1 MTHFNSDAQIE
12 RTTPPEWLK
21 VGSHIGHL
29 VNEWAGRSDLVAY
42 VGDNAG
48 VQHGAPALF
57 DPKGAEIQ
65 VNIPIAFGNVT
76 PEGVGDMRERST
88 QFEFLKASGAI
99 LHEALHARFSTW
111 DLEKAARELP
121 RPVCEALHL
130 LEETRIES
138 LGVKTFPANRSFLRA
153 CAMEIVLGDIENGAL
168 EKLSTTRQAATL
180 LGLTSARV
188 DAGVLDDED
197 VEPMTAVVATILS
210 PKTFNALSDIWNEFQ
225 SLRSERDEAR
235 MYELAI
241 EWDKVV
247 TEQAEENG
255 DNEGGESE
263 GGEGGMPMPSEFM
276 EAIRDALE
284 EVAGNA
290 EIGAIGDA
298 GDQQTKEEY
307 RETAD
312 RARSE
317 SEERKSHE
325 NVASKVFG
333 NGHTDP
339 GKSGSGSTLQERRK
353 PTSDERIAA
362 VKISQALEKAKYQ
375 DRIRI
380 ETASELPPG
389 RLRTRSLVQ
398 GEAYRE
404 RGVRSTVEPFSRVQR
419 KHVEDPNLTIGVM
432 VDISGSMGDAMEPM
446 ASAAWILSEATRR
459 VQGRTA
465 MVYYGSGVFPTL
477 KPGQHLTDVNV
488 YSAPDGTE
496 KFGEA
501 FKAVDGALNLLHG
514 SGARLLVVVSDG
526 EYTGDEKRNARKW
539 IARCAK
545 AGVGVLW
552 IGAGHY
558 GETGRTYVNGRESQY
573 IRMSKQATSAASEIG
588 KTAASA
594 LTKAGESRK
603 A

>member
-1 MTHFNSDAQIE
+1 MTHFNSGAQVE
-12 RTTPPEWLK
+12 RTTPPEWLR
-21 VGSHIGHL
+21 VGSNIGQL
-29 VNEWAGRSDLVAY
+29 VNDWAGRSDLVAY

-65 VNIPIAFGNVT
+65 VNIPIAFGHVT
-76 PEGVGDMRERST
+76 PETVGDMRERST

-138 LGVKTFPANRSFLRA
+138 LGVKIFPENRSFLRA

-197 VEPMTAVVATILS
+197 VEPMTAVVATIL
-210 PKTFNALSDIWNEFQ
+210 PAKTFNALSDIWNEFQ
-225 SLRSERDEAR
+225 TLRPERDEAR
-235 MYELAI
+235 MYELAY
-241 EWDKVV
+241 EWDRVV

-255 DNEGGESE
+255 DNESAEGEA
-263 GGEGGMPMPSEFM
+263 GEGGVPTPSEFM
-276 EAIRDALE
+276 DAVREALG

-290 EIGAIGDA
+290 EIGAMDDA
-298 GDQQTKEEY
+298 SDQQTKEEY

-312 RARSE
+312 RARSD
-317 SEERKSHE
+317 SEERKAHE
-325 NVASKVFG
+325 TVASKVFG

-339 GKSGSGSTLQERRK
+339 GKSGSRSSLQNRRK
-353 PTSDERIAA
+353 PTSEERIAA

-375 DRIRI
+375 DRVRI

-389 RLRTRSLVQ
+389 RLRTRALVQ

-404 RGVRSTVEPFSRVQR
+404 RGIRSTVEPFQRVLR
-419 KHVEDPNLTIGVM
+419 KHVDDPNLTIGVM

-459 VQGRTA
+459 VQGKTA

-501 FKAVDGALNLLHG
+501 FKAIDGALNLLHG
-514 SGARLLVVVSDG
+514 SGARLLVIVSDG
-526 EYTGDEKRNARKW
+526 EYTGDEQRNAKKW

-552 IGAGHY
+552 IGAGWY
-558 GETGRTYVNGRESQY
+558 GDTGQKYVNGRESQY
-573 IRMSKQATSAASEIG
+573 IRMDKQATAAASAIG
-588 KTAASA
+588 KSAASA
-594 LTKAGESRK
+594 LTKAGESRQ

>member
-21 VGSHIGHL
+21 VGSNIGHL
-29 VNEWAGRSDLVAY
+29 VNDWAGRSDLVAY

-65 VNIPIAFGNVT
+65 VNIPIAFGHVT
-76 PEGVGDMRERST
+76 PESVGDMRERSV
-88 QFEFLKASGAI
+88 QFEHLKASGAI

-168 EKLSTTRQAATL
+168 EKLSTTRQAAHL

-197 VEPMTAVVATILS
+197 VEPMTAVVATILP

-225 SLRSERDEAR
+225 NLRPERGDFAR
-235 MYELAI
+235 MCELAH
-241 EWDKVV
+241 EWDRVV

-255 DNEGGESE
+255 DNESES
-263 GGEGGMPMPSEFM
+263 GEGGMPVPSEFM
-276 EAIRDALE
+276 DAIREALE

-290 EIGAIGDA
+290 EIGAIDEA

-312 RARSE
+312 RARSAT
-317 SEERKSHE
+317 EERKAHE

-333 NGHTDP
+333 NGH
-339 GKSGSGSTLQERRK
+339 GKGSGSGSTLQERRK
-353 PTSDERIAA
+353 PTSEERIAA

-404 RGVRSTVEPFSRVQR
+404 RGLRSTVEPFSRVQR
-419 KHVEDPNLTIGVM
+419 KHVDDPNLTIGVM

-488 YSAPDGTE
+488 YNAPDSTE

-501 FKAVDGALNLLHG
+501 FKAIDGSLNLLHG
-514 SGARLLVVVSDG
+514 SGARLLVIVSDG
-526 EYTGDEKRNARKW
+526 QYTPDEHRNAKKW
-539 IARCAK
+539 LARCAK

-558 GETGRTYVNGRESQY
+558 GDGAKSYVNGRESQY
-573 IRMSKQATSAASEIG
+573 IRMEKQATAAASAIG

>member
-21 VGSHIGHL
+21 VGSNIGQL
-29 VNEWAGRSDLVAY
+29 VNDWAGRSDLVAY

-48 VQHGAPALF
+48 IQHGAPALF

-76 PEGVGDMRERST
+76 PEIVGDMRERST

-168 EKLSTTRQAATL
+168 EKLSTTRQAAHL

-197 VEPMTAVVATILS
+197 VEPMTAVVATILP

-225 SLRSERDEAR
+225 NLRPERGDLAR
-235 MYELAI
+235 MYELAH

-255 DNEGGESE
+255 DNEGGES
-263 GGEGGMPMPSEFM
+263 GEGGMPMPSEFM
-276 EAIRDALE
+276 EAVREALE

-290 EIGAIGDA
+290 EIGAIGEA

-312 RARSE
+312 RARSA
-317 SEERKSHE
+317 SEERKAHE
-325 NVASKVFG
+325 SVAGKVFG
-333 NGHTDP
+333 NGHTEP

-419 KHVEDPNLTIGVM
+419 KHVDDPNLTIGVM

-459 VQGRTA
+459 VQGKTA

-488 YSAPDGTE
+488 YNAPDGTE

-501 FKAVDGALNLLHG
+501 FKAVDGALTLLHG
-514 SGARLLVVVSDG
+514 SGARLLVIVSDG
-526 EYTGDEKRNARKW
+526 EYTGDERRNAKKW
-539 IARCAK
+539 IDRCAK

-558 GETGRTYVNGRESQY
+558 GETGKHYVNGRESQY
-573 IRMSKQATSAASEIG
+573 IRMSKQATAAASEIG

>member
-21 VGSHIGHL
+21 VGSNIGHL
-29 VNEWAGRSDLVAY
+29 VNDWAGRSDLVAY

-65 VNIPIAFGNVT
+65 VNIPIAFGHVT
-76 PEGVGDMRERST
+76 PESVGDMRERSV
-88 QFEFLKASGAI
+88 QFEHLKASGAI

-168 EKLSTTRQAATL
+168 EKLSTTRQAAHL

-197 VEPMTAVVATILS
+197 VEPMTAVVATILP

-225 SLRSERDEAR
+225 NLRPERGDFAR
-235 MYELAI
+235 MCELAH
-241 EWDKVV
+241 EWDRVV

-255 DNEGGESE
+255 DNESES
-263 GGEGGMPMPSEFM
+263 GEGGMPVPSEFM
-276 EAIRDALE
+276 DAIREALE

-290 EIGAIGDA
+290 EIGAIDEA

-312 RARSE
+312 RARSAT
-317 SEERKSHE
+317 EERKAHE

-333 NGHTDP
+333 NGH
-339 GKSGSGSTLQERRK
+339 GKGSGSGSTLQERRK

-404 RGVRSTVEPFSRVQR
+404 RGLRSTVEPFSRVQR
-419 KHVEDPNLTIGVM
+419 KHVDDPNLTIGVM

-488 YSAPDGTE
+488 YNAPDSTE

-501 FKAVDGALNLLHG
+501 FKAIDGSLNLLHG
-514 SGARLLVVVSDG
+514 SGARLLVIVSDG
-526 EYTGDEKRNARKW
+526 QYTPDEHRNAKKW
-539 IARCAK
+539 LARCAK

-558 GETGRTYVNGRESQY
+558 GDSAKSYVNGRESQY
-573 IRMSKQATSAASEIG
+573 IRMEKQATAAASAIG

>member
-1 MTHFNSDAQIE
+1 
-12 RTTPPEWLK
+12 
-21 VGSHIGHL
+21 
-29 VNEWAGRSDLVAY
+29 
-42 VGDNAG
+42 
-48 VQHGAPALF
+48 
-57 DPKGAEIQ
+57 
-65 VNIPIAFGNVT
+65 
-76 PEGVGDMRERST
+76 
-88 QFEFLKASGAI
+88 
-99 LHEALHARFSTW
+99 
-111 DLEKAARELP
+111 
-121 RPVCEALHL
+121 
-130 LEETRIES
+130 
-138 LGVKTFPANRSFLRA
+138 
-153 CAMEIVLGDIENGAL
+153 
-168 EKLSTTRQAATL
+168 
-180 LGLTSARV
+180 
-188 DAGVLDDED
+188 
-197 VEPMTAVVATILS
+197 MTAVVATIL
-210 PKTFNALSDIWNEFQ
+210 PPQTFNALSDIWNEFQ
-225 SLRSERDEAR
+225 SLRPERDIER

-247 TEQAEENG
+247 TEQAKENG
-255 DNEGGESE
+255 DDETES
-263 GGEGGMPMPSEFM
+263 GEGGTPMSSEFM
-276 EAIRDALE
+276 DAVREALE
-284 EVAGNA
+284 EVAGIA
-290 EIGAIGDA
+290 EIGAIDDA
-298 GDQQTKEEY
+298 SDQQTKEDY

-312 RARSE
+312 RARSA
-317 SEERKSHE
+317 SEERKAHE
-325 NVASKVFG
+325 AVANKVFG
-333 NGHTDP
+333 NGHSDS
-339 GKSGSGSTLQERRK
+339 GSGSGSTLQERRK

-419 KHVEDPNLTIGVM
+419 KHVDDPNLTIGVM

-459 VQGRTA
+459 VQGKTA

-477 KPGQHLTDVNV
+477 RPGQHLTDVNV
-488 YSAPDGTE
+488 YNAPDGTE

-501 FKAVDGALNLLHG
+501 FKAIDGSLNLLYG

-526 EYTGDEKRNARKW
+526 EYTGDEKRNAKKW
-539 IARCAK
+539 IDRCAK

-558 GETGRTYVNGRESQY
+558 GETGRNYVNGRESQY
-573 IRMSKQATSAASEIG
+573 IRMDKQATAAASAIG